1 MQTLAHRAPT
11 ITAVILEKILA
22 FLAPLFLDPA
32 SGDTAAA
39 RETVRALLAEHTPRT
54 DRELRRAALIIAFDF
69 GALDALSRSVADDL
83 SLNQVLRL
91 RGNANAL
98 NRASL
103 QNQKALDALQQ
114 LEAEPEEAEPDL
126 PASLEPA
133 ELASFARAAV
143 PMSRQQRR
151 LADRQAEKARQR
163 QQEQARRDERAA
175 QLAARR
181 AAPAP
186 HPANVANDQSYQ
198 ASSLPV

>member
-1 MQTLAHRAPT
+1 MQALAHHAPT

-39 RETVRALLAEHTPRT
+39 RETARALLAEHNPRT

-69 GALDALSRSVADDL
+69 GALDALSRSIANDL

-98 NRASL
+98 NRAAL
-103 QNQKALDALQQ
+103 QNQKALEALQQ
-114 LEAEPEEAEPDL
+114 LEAEPADAEADL

-133 ELASFARAAV
+133 DLARFAHADA
-143 PMSRQQRR
+143 PPSRQQRR

-163 QQEQARRDERAA
+163 EQEQARRAQRAA

-181 AAPAP
+181 AATAP
-186 HPANVANDQSYQ
+186 HTANRQSYQ